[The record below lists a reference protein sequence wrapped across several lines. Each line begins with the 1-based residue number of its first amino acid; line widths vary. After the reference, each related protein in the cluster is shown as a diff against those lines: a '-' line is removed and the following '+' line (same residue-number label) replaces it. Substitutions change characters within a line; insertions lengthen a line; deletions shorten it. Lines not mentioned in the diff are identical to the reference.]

1 MRARVHVSWAWALVA
16 CSQATLVV
24 DTAGEDA
31 GEDAGEATGAD
42 AWRPG
47 NLDGGQPSPGADATV
62 NPPSPPVPGPHSAR
76 HRWSARLA
84 AADLAC
90 TAVTGIVFYWLAFVA
105 G

>member
-1 MRARVHVSWAWALVA
+1 VSTFGLWVW
-16 CSQATLVV
+16 VV
-24 DTAGEDA
+24 S
-31 GEDAGEATGAD
+31 EAI
-42 AWRPG
+42 RRF
-47 NLDGGQPSPGADATV
+47 
-62 NPPSPPVPGPHSAR
+62 PSPPVPGPHSAR